1 MTPLPGLPL
10 GVARACVAAVL
21 MVSAAC
27 SAAPAAPP
35 LGIPAPSAVAPDDAP
50 SGAPGDS
57 LDAHVT
63 ALMAERHIPGLS
75 LVVVKGGTVVKAGH
89 YGVANVELGAPV
101 NENTSFMIASMSK
114 AFTAAGLLLLVDQG
128 KVALDDP
135 VTKYL
140 DGLPDTWAD
149 ITLRR
154 LLNHT
159 AGLRDDW
166 DTWSARR
173 PGGNEFF
180 LTRTTNEEF
189 LQALIEEPLLF
200 SPGERVS
207 YGCGPFVVGMV
218 IEKIAGMPY
227 AQFMRERIFEPLG
240 MTHTMIYE
248 ALTVVPHRASGY
260 RLVDGALERGFRISP
275 AAEARGDVGVLT
287 TALDMAKW
295 DAALTDTRLLSRTS
309 LEDMFAPAE
318 LNDGST
324 SASGLGWFAWPVRG
338 YRSVAHSGG
347 FRTGFSSTI
356 ERYLH
361 HDLTI
366 IVLTNLWEAF
376 DGGAIGSVVASFY
389 DPDFRRISSM
399 TPRTD
404 PDPERTHML
413 RSVVGL
419 VGRGII
425 DLQRMT
431 PGFPMDAF
439 DTARWQD
446 RYEGLASFA
455 FIDCHH
461 RSDGADTSAGEPI
474 HEVCFYS
481 FSEPRGVGYLV
492 YALARDGRVM
502 DLYTE
507 DFAPHPAS

>member
-1 MTPLPGLPL
+1 MTPLPGLSL

-21 MVSAAC
+21 VVSAAC
-27 SAAPAAPP
+27 SAAPLAPP
-35 LGIPAPSAVAPDDAP
+35 LGNPAPRAVAPDDAV

-57 LDAHVT
+57 LDAYVA
-63 ALMAERHIPGLS
+63 ALMVERRIPGLS
-75 LVVVKGGTVVKAGH
+75 LAVVKEGRVIKAGH

-101 NENTSFMIASMSK
+101 NDKTSFMIASMSK
-114 AFTAAGLLLLVDQG
+114 AFTAAGLLVLVDEG
-128 KVALDDP
+128 KVTLDDP

-140 DGLPDTWAD
+140 DGLPATWAD

-159 AGLRDDW
+159 AGLHDDW
-166 DTWSARR
+166 GTWSADRE
-173 PGGNEFF
+173 GGNEFF

-189 LQALIEEPLLF
+189 LHALIEEPLLF
-200 SPGERVS
+200 APGERVS

-227 AQFMRERIFEPLG
+227 ARFMRERVFEPLG
-240 MTHTMIYE
+240 MDHTMISE

-295 DAALTDTRLLSRTS
+295 DAALSDTRLLSRSS
-309 LEDMFAPAE
+309 LDAMFAPVV
-318 LNDGST
+318 LNDGTMSV
-324 SASGLGWFAWPVRG
+324 SGLGWFAWPVRG

-361 HDLTI
+361 HELTI

-376 DGGAIGSVVASFY
+376 DEGAIGSVVASFY
-389 DPDFRRISSM
+389 DPDYRRISSM
-399 TPRTD
+399 TPATD
-404 PDPERTHML
+404 PDPDRTHAL
-413 RSVVGL
+413 RSVVEL
-419 VGRGII
+419 VGRGSV
-425 DLQRMT
+425 DLQRMA
-431 PGFPMDAF
+431 PGFPIDAY
-439 DTARWQD
+439 DTGRWQE
-446 RYEGLASFA
+446 RHEGLTSFVY
-455 FIDCHH
+455 IDCHH
-461 RSDGADTSAGEPI
+461 RSDGADASSGEPV

-481 FSEPRGVGYLV
+481 FSEPGGAGYLV
-492 YALARDGRVM
+492 YALARDGRVV

-507 DFAPHPAS
+507 DFAPHPGS